1 MSKIRTFINSEDKLA
16 SCLAR
21 LFAAYNDLD
30 FLKKQYV
37 FSYDDF
43 IELVIVKLKDFQK
56 LPKSPGDRSTKL
68 SEEEEA
74 NDEEKAFSEEYI
86 YRRQQVGSDGEF
98 SWKICGELWA
108 FSMYR
113 VCVNHLQKNFV
124 ILTFVGN

>member
-1 MSKIRTFINSEDKLA
+1 M
-16 SCLAR
+16 
-21 LFAAYNDLD
+21 
-30 FLKKQYV
+30 

-98 SWKICGELWA
+98 S
-108 FSMYR
+108 
-113 VCVNHLQKNFV
+113 
-124 ILTFVGN
+124 